1 MPSPMVPGSA
11 GPSLQSG
18 GQTSAGFLAAAFSR
32 HDRTFCVR
40 NLLLVLVLAV
50 IVGVP
55 WFGDLFT
62 TRLFTRIMIYA
73 MAALSL
79 DLIVGYGG
87 LVSLGHAAFFGL
99 GAYTVGILAHHGVVS
114 AIIAWPAAMVVSVG
128 AALFIGAVSL
138 RTSGVYFIMIT
149 LAFAQM
155 LYYFFFSLD
164 AYGGSD
170 GMPMTARNTVGG
182 WIDMGRHDH
191 FYYLV
196 LGLMLL
202 VLFLA
207 QRLVR
212 SRFGMVIQG
221 VRENEPRMRSLGFA
235 TYRYKLVCFIIAA
248 AVAGL
253 AGALIANQTL
263 YVSPAFMH
271 WTRSGDILVMV
282 ILGGMGSLIG
292 PMLGALSLLLVEEA
306 LASYTEHWMIVLGP
320 LLIVMV
326 IFARRGL
333 YGLLAGSKAGE

>member
-1 MPSPMVPGSA
+1 MILDRAGTRLRPGSRFSNGA
-11 GPSLQSG
+11 CAIIPGCR
-18 GQTSAGFLAAAFSR
+18 SAKAVARGLI
-32 HDRTFCVR
+32 
-40 NLLLVLVLAV
+40 LLLVLLLLAC
-50 IVGVP
+50 VP
-55 WFGDLFT
+55 LFGDLFY

-73 MAALSL
+73 MVALSL
-79 DLIVGYGG
+79 DLILGYGG
-87 LVSLGHAAFFGL
+87 MVSLGHAAFFGL
-99 GAYTVGILAHHGVVS
+99 GAYTVGMLAHHGVVS
-114 AIIAWPAAMVVSVG
+114 ALLSWPAAMAVS
-128 AALFIGAVSL
+128 AAMALLIGAVSL

-170 GMPMTARNTVGG
+170 GMPMTARNTLGG
-182 WIDMGRHDH
+182 WIDLGRHDH

-196 LGLMLL
+196 LGVMLL
-202 VLFLA
+202 VLLLA

-235 TYRYKLVCFIIAA
+235 TYRYKLVCFVIAA

-263 YVSPAFMH
+263 YISPAFMH

-333 YGLLAGSKAGE
+333 YGLLAGSKAGD

>member
-1 MPSPMVPGSA
+1 MQSPMTLGQA
-11 GPSLQSG
+11 GPCPRG
-18 GQTSAGFLAAAFSR
+18 GPQTSAGVLAAAFSR
-32 HDRTFCVR
+32 HDRKVFVR
-40 NLLLVLVLAV
+40 NLLLALVLATLAC
-50 IVGVP
+50 VP
-55 WFGDLFT
+55 LFGDLFT

-79 DLIVGYGG
+79 DLMVGYGG
-87 LVSLGHAAFFGL
+87 MVSLGHAAFFGL
-99 GAYTVGILAHHGVVS
+99 GAYTVGLLAHHGVAS
-114 AIIAWPAAMVVSVG
+114 ALISWPAAMAVSVG
-128 AALFIGAVSL
+128 MALFIGAVSL

-170 GMPMTARNTVGG
+170 GMPMVVRNTLGG

-196 LGLMLL
+196 LVLMLL

-207 QRLVR
+207 HRLVR

-235 TYRYKLVCFIIAA
+235 TYRYKLVCFVISAA
-248 AVAGL
+248 IAGL

-263 YVSPAFMH
+263 YISPAFMH

-292 PMLGALSLLLVEEA
+292 PMLGALSLLLVEET
-306 LASYTEHWMIVLGP
+306 LASYTEHWMIALGP

-326 IFARRGL
+326 IFARRGI
-333 YGLLAGSKAGE
+333 YGLLAGSKQSD